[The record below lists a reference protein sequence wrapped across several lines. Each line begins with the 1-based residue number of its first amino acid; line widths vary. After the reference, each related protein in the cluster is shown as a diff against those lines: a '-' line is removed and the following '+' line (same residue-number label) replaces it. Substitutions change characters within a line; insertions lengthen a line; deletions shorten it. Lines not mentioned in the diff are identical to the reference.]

1 MISRPAVIRY
11 DPYTQTMV
19 ALDNKDA
26 IHDASRT
33 LMADYHCLQR
43 ALTKVSYVTTA
54 WRLPRRHP
62 TPSTNHEDA
71 DDAEEN
77 VAGQLQAD
85 DNQIHSF
92 IPIIYIAP
100 FQEVYSLSQGTA

>member
-1 MISRPAVIRY
+1 VAAYNRVLYPINVVNRQYASMISRPAVIRY

-54 WRLPRRHP
+54 
-62 TPSTNHEDA
+62 
-71 DDAEEN
+71 
-77 VAGQLQAD
+77 
-85 DNQIHSF
+85 
-92 IPIIYIAP
+92 
-100 FQEVYSLSQGTA
+100 